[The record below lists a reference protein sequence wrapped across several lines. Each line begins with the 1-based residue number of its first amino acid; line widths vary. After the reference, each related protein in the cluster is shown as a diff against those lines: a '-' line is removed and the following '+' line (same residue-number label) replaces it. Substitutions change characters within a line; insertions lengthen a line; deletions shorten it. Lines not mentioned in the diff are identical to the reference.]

1 MKEINNFLSE
11 KECQDII
18 EKFKSLN
25 GNYTTYRKRY
35 LLNFDVWFKEP
46 HFENIKKKFL
56 RKDKKIHN
64 MEVLFWP
71 IGESHIWHVD
81 TKYYDFTTITYLNEN
96 YEGGR
101 TIVEDVEIIPKTG
114 KYVEFNSNRKHMVTE
129 LISGERFVLLCWYKN
144 EYCNIK

>member
-1 MKEINNFLSE
+1 MKETNNFLSE

-18 EKFKSLN
+18 DKFKSLN
-25 GNYTTYRKRY
+25 GNYTTYAKRY
-35 LLNFDVWFKEP
+35 LLNFDVWFKEIQ
-46 HFENIKKKFL
+46 FENIKKKFL
-56 RKDKKIHN
+56 KKNKKIHN
-64 MEVLFWP
+64 MEVVFWP
-71 IGESHIWHVD
+71 VGEFHIKHND

-114 KYVEFNSNRKHMVTE
+114 KLLEFESNKLHMVTK

-144 EYCNIK
+144 EYCNIE